1 MSIELVYVN
10 LSTVK
15 GQILEHDGEEGA
27 SKRKEISAL
36 NRELLTI
43 FNLRSAVSLS
53 ANQVFD
59 EFVDFLRVPEIDQD
73 NSEVIS

>member
-1 MSIELVYVN
+1 
-10 LSTVK
+10 
-15 GQILEHDGEEGA
+15 LEHDGEEGA

-59 EFVDFLRVPEIDQD
+59 EFVDFL
-73 NSEVIS
+73 

>member
-1 MSIELVYVN
+1 VSIELVDVN

-27 SKRKEISAL
+27 SQCKEISAL